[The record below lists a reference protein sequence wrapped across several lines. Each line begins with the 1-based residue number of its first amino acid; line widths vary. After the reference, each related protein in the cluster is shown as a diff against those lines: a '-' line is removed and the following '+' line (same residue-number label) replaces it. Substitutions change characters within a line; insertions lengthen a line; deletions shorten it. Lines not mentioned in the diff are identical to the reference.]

1 MTKEIIAVVPVKG
14 SSERVK
20 NKNLRPFHN
29 TNLYELKLMH
39 LGKVSGFAKVIVSSE
54 NRQILDIAKDSGFGV
69 HVRDPKYSTSFIPM
83 SEVYSYIASEIEGE
97 HIAWVNVTNPLAET
111 EVYER
116 AIEEYNTMDPQFDCL
131 LSVYEVK
138 NYLFHNGK
146 PVNFKPNPWLKSQ
159 DLSGVCEMS
168 FVINISRRKDMVKWG
183 SCVGNNP
190 YFFYLDR
197 VTSADVDFQEDFDF
211 CEMIYKQRCP

>member
-1 MTKEIIAVVPVKG
+1 MKKEIIAVVPVKG

-29 TNLYELKLMH
+29 TNLYELKLAH
-39 LGKVSGFAKVIVSSE
+39 LKRTSGFAKVIISSE
-54 NRQILDIAKDSGFGV
+54 NRQVLDTAKKYGFDV
-69 HVRDPKYSTSFIPM
+69 HIRDPRYSTNTISM
-83 SEVYSYIASEIEGE
+83 SKVYSYIASKIQGE
-97 HIAWVNVTNPLAET
+97 HIAWVNVTNPLAESG
-111 EVYER
+111 VYER
-116 AIEEYNTMDPQFDCL
+116 AIEEYNTMDSQFDCL

-168 FVINISRRKDMVKWG
+168 FVINILRRKDMVKWG

-211 CEMIYKQRCP
+211 CEMIHKQRYS